1 MVEPNSSGYSRCNL
15 IAIYVKS
22 QKNGKKR
29 NKRLTRKAGCSK
41 DVIVSQICS
50 EKIKLSQ
57 NESPQSLYVMGKLIN
72 CSNSLKKGDAHVR

>member
-50 EKIKLSQ
+50 
-57 NESPQSLYVMGKLIN
+57 
-72 CSNSLKKGDAHVR
+72 